1 LGVIDARSLDDL
13 LATRPGPDVRGLRV
27 MVDDVPVTIDDLDAR
42 VDTRQLDGDLLA
54 TSVGLFSPLPG
65 QGRMQF
71 RRGAVVRAPWRGHR
85 RLTASLLAG
94 HYFFKLGRQDERLGH
109 AAFDDRYI
117 VKTNAPDELRYW
129 LGSDECEAVL
139 ATYDPAA
146 AMPFVLEL
154 TNDEVTFTGFSNVE
168 SRPTRPAR
176 LDRAAEAAAFLSAR
190 PRRLAEAWRTRLA
203 PLGDVTAGAA
213 FSVDGDFAIRIE
225 RGPLVAEV
233 TFPDELPA
241 VRRRGLRTM
250 LTVRRRE
257 PSTQLGALWASWPA
271 RGRPPA
277 ALQDPN
283 AGARAGSVRRRRR
296 PDALAGGRARP
307 GAAGARARAPPDAV
321 WIEPT
326 AAALRWERIVD
337 DVDALGAGL
346 DVLDALTRGAA
357 ATDGPYR

>member
-257 PSTQLGALWASWPA
+257 PSTQLGALWRRGLRAADRPPRCKTRTPALELDRFDGVDGPTPWLAAALAPA
-271 RGRPPA
+271 RPA
-277 ALQDPN
+277 LE
-283 AGARAGSVRRRRR
+283 RA
-296 PDALAGGRARP
+296 A
-307 GAAGARARAPPDAV
+307 PDAV